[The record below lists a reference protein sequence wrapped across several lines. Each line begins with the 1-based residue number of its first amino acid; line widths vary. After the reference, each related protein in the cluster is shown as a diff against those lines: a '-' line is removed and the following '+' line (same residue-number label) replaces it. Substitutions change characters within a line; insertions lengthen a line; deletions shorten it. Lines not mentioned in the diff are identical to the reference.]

1 MEKKEKNYWNEDR
14 VRQVI
19 ADNGYTTVKQLRDEH
34 NGAYQ
39 FLQRNKLDYA
49 DFGLEKR
56 GSHYSIEEVNK
67 LIETA
72 GIRSMREL
80 RVENPKMYF
89 WVYNNHRQDE
99 VVFPFGRREPSERM
113 VMNRRE
119 KRYDI
124 WKVMHLLRRYAKE
137 EGISLR
143 DASVK
148 YGYYYEWYDLVRE
161 GKAPTEE

>member
-1 MEKKEKNYWNEDR
+1 MKKEKNYWNEDR

-19 ADNGYTTVKQLRDEH
+19 AENGYTTVKQLRDDY

-49 DFGLEKR
+49 AFGLEKR
-56 GSHYSIEEVNK
+56 GSDYSIEEVNRIIVENG
-67 LIETA
+67 L
-72 GIRSMREL
+72 RSMREL
-80 RVENPKMYF
+80 RRENPKMYF
-89 WVYNNHRQDE
+89 WVYNNHMQDE
-99 VVFPFGRREPSERM
+99 VVFPFGRREPSERS

-124 WKVMHLLRRYAKE
+124 WKVMDYLRKYAKE

-143 DASVK
+143 DAAVK
-148 YGYYYEWYDLVRE
+148 YGYFYEWYDLVRE
-161 GKAPTEE
+161 GTAPTEE